1 MNNIY
6 GYHNCNVCNKKYK
19 SYKSLWNHNKS
30 FHNNIIAN
38 NNNDV
43 SINKIAVDTLN
54 DNKVNI
60 TTYNCI
66 YCNKI
71 FKSRQNKWEHQTK
84 HCKQK
89 IVLETTINKDNSELE
104 LEKIKLEKIK
114 EEKEKLKEQNEMI
127 RLKIKLQ
134 NCKNL
139 DNKTFKAVNKFL
151 MDRSFKNS
159 NNNTNCNNTTN
170 NNNIINNNIILS
182 IGNEQLIDRLTSK
195 EKRAILN
202 ERYCSLEKM
211 VEIVHCGKHNKF
223 KNVLIT
229 NLKDNYAY
237 KYDEMLG
244 YFITVTKTDLLN
256 DVLARRITDIE
267 EIYDELSLT
276 KKIDDKTKE
285 LIQKMLDKIHNENT
299 PYYDDDEETKYP
311 NYKSYKINNIKIL
324 LYNNHYK
331 MTRDIA
337 LLVDNDIKIPID
349 I

>member
-1 MNNIY
+1 MDNIY
-6 GYHNCNVCNKKYK
+6 GYHNCKVCNKKYK

-30 FHNNIIAN
+30 FHINN
-38 NNNDV
+38 V
-43 SINKIAVDTLN
+43 SININGVSINNTN
-54 DNKVNI
+54 EDNKVAIN
-60 TTYNCI
+60 TYNCI

-71 FKSRQNKWEHQTK
+71 FNSRQNKWEHQTK

-89 IVLETTINKDNSELE
+89 TVLETSIIKDNSELE

-159 NNNTNCNNTTN
+159 NNNTNCNNT
-170 NNNIINNNIILS
+170 INNNTINTNIILAV
-182 IGNEQLIDRLTSK
+182 GNEQLIDRLSSK

-256 DVLARRITDIE
+256 DVLSRRITDIE

-276 KKIDDKTKE
+276 NKIDDKTKE
-285 LIQKMLDKIHNENT
+285 LIEKMLEKIHNENT

-331 MTRDIA
+331 ITRDIA
-337 LLVDNDIKIPID
+337 LLVDNDNKIPID